1 MPEAVDTRCGV
12 VFCLLHLWLTVDVT
26 QVINVHFT
34 ATPSFIFLEFLSLI
48 GEAFS
53 MIYMLVGVHNV
64 YIDVMRE

>member
-1 MPEAVDTRCGV
+1 M
-12 VFCLLHLWLTVDVT
+12 DVT
-26 QVINVHFT
+26 QMINVHFT
-34 ATPSFIFLEFLSLI
+34 ATPSLIFLEFLSLI